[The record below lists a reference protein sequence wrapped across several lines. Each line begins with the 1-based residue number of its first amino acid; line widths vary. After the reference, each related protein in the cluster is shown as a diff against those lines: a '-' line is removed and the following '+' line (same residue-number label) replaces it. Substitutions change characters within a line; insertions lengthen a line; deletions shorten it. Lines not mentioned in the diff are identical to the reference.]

1 MTVENSGFSIQNFTP
16 KTKIAPIIKY
26 KMGKRNACLKLF
38 LNALKKGLNK
48 ITVSARE
55 AGLVLERL
63 VVYPK
68 DMERDTSYL
77 GEKEC
82 SRVTLSIEK

>member
-1 MTVENSGFSIQNFTP
+1 M
-16 KTKIAPIIKY
+16 
-26 KMGKRNACLKLF
+26 KLF

-77 GEKEC
+77 GEKNVAE
-82 SRVTLSIEK
+82 